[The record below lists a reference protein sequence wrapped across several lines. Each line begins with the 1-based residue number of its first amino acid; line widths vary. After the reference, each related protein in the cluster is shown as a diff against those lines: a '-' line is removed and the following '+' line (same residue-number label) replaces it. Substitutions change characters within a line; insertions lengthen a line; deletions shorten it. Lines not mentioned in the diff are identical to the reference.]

1 MGAVLGLCSAAQLA
15 CCCGSAACSLCCS
28 ACPSCANSTST
39 RLMYTVMLLLVMV
52 LACVT
57 LAPGLHDELKKVP
70 FCANSTGLVPGNL
83 KVDCDQAVGY
93 LAVYRIC
100 FATTLFFIFMALMM
114 IGVRSS
120 KDPRAG
126 IQNGFWGIKYLVL
139 IGAIIGSFFIPEGSF
154 APTWMVFGMIG
165 GFCFIIIQLILII
178 DFAHTWAERWVS
190 NYEESESRGWYAAL
204 LLAML
209 ACFTLAITGIALL
222 YVYYT
227 KADGCNLS
235 KFFISINLILVVI
248 ASGVSILPAVQEHQP
263 RSGLLQSSVVSLY
276 VIYLTWSALSNS
288 DKECKLFPGQGS
300 VSVPP
305 TLGTRAPAALPP
317 AAVLGGVSLR
327 HIPHL
332 VRAVQLRQG
341 VQAVLWSGLGECPS
355 YPRHKST
362 SRAPPC
368 CSPRWCL
375 STSYT
380 SPGPRCP
387 TPTRSASCS
396 LSSVVSLYVIYLT
409 WSALSNSDKECKLF
423 PGQGSA
429 TFDKQ
434 AVIAL
439 CVWACSVLYS
449 SIRTASNSSK
459 ITMSEH
465 ILAKEGTAE
474 GADGGEAGRVAG
486 PAGDDRKVFD
496 NENDGVAYSWTFFHV
511 VFALATLYIM
521 MTLTN
526 WYNPN
531 DQLSTQN
538 AASMWVKMVSSW
550 MCVGL
555 YVWTLVAPAVFPDRD
570 FS

>member
-1 MGAVLGLCSAAQLA
+1 MPKIVQLA

-70 FCANSTGLVPGNL
+70 FCANSTGLVPGTL

-100 FATTLFFIFMALMM
+100 FATTLFFMFMALMM

-178 DFAHTWAERWVS
+178 DFAHTWAEKWVS

-209 ACFTLAITGIALL
+209 TCFTLAITGIALL

-288 DKECKLFPGQGS
+288 D
-300 VSVPP
+300 
-305 TLGTRAPAALPP
+305 
-317 AAVLGGVSLR
+317 
-327 HIPHL
+327 
-332 VRAVQLRQG
+332 
-341 VQAVLWSGLGECPS
+341 
-355 YPRHKST
+355 
-362 SRAPPC
+362 
-368 CSPRWCL
+368 
-375 STSYT
+375 
-380 SPGPRCP
+380 
-387 TPTRSASCS
+387 
-396 LSSVVSLYVIYLT
+396 
-409 WSALSNSDKECKLF
+409 NECKLF

-465 ILAKEGTAE
+465 ILAKEGTAGYDSIE

-486 PAGDDRKVFD
+486 GDDRKVFD
-496 NENDGVAYSWTFFHV
+496 NENDGVAYSWTFFHM

-526 WYNPN
+526 WYNPA

-538 AASMWVKMVSSW
+538 TASMWVKMVSSW

-555 YVWTLVAPAVFPDRD
+555 YVWTLIAPAVFPDRD